1 MHVSPCFTFT
11 SHLHRANFC
20 QLAAKS
26 LPLTCSAFFSIVLTI
41 VASLSIL
48 FVLQLLLRD
57 LSRLASFLSS
67 T

>member
-1 MHVSPCFTFT
+1 
-11 SHLHRANFC
+11 
-20 QLAAKS
+20 
-26 LPLTCSAFFSIVLTI
+26 LTYPAFFPIVLTI